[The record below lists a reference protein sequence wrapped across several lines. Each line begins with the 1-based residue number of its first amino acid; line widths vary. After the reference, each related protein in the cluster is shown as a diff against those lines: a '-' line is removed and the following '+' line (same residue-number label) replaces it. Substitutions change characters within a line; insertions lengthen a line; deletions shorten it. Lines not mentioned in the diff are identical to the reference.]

1 MKRVIF
7 TLLYDRGR
15 FMLSRNYRLQAVGTI
30 EWLFNNYDF
39 ATVSRGLDELMVLDV
54 SRGPRDATAF
64 AAAVAE
70 IAGRCFIPLTA
81 GGGIRTVDDAALLL
95 RHGADKVLV
104 NTQFADAADA
114 CVAIAD
120 FFGRQC
126 LVACVDYVERADGTR
141 SVVVGNGQRETDAPL
156 AAWVQHVVARGAGE
170 VVLQSVT
177 RDGTGMGLDL
187 EVTTSLGVRP
197 EVPLILLGGVGRS
210 EHIAAGFR
218 VPEVDAVA
226 TANLFNFIGESFI
239 SARRDLIAE
248 GLDVADWHAADY
260 RELAGIFSTDAR
272 PA

>member
-15 FMLSRNYRLQAVGTI
+15 FMLSRNYRLQGVGTI

-54 SRGPRDATAF
+54 SRGPRDSAAF
-64 AAAVAE
+64 AGAVAE

-104 NTQFADAADA
+104 NTLFADAPDA
-114 CVAIAD
+114 CTAIAD

-126 LVACVDYVERADGTR
+126 LVAGVDYVEGADGAR
-141 SVVVGNGQRETDAPL
+141 RVVVANGSRETG
-156 AAWVQHVVARGAGE
+156 AALSDWVHMVVAHGAGE

-187 EVTTSLGVRP
+187 EVTSALGARP
-197 EVPLILLGGVGRS
+197 EVPLIVLGGVGRS

-218 VPEVDAVA
+218 VPAVDAVA
-226 TANLFNFIGESFI
+226 TANLFNFIGESFNT
-239 SARRDLIAE
+239 ARRDLLAE
-248 GLDVADWHAADY
+248 GHDVADWHAADY
-260 RELAGIFSTDAR
+260 RELAGILSPDR
-272 PA
+272 PAA